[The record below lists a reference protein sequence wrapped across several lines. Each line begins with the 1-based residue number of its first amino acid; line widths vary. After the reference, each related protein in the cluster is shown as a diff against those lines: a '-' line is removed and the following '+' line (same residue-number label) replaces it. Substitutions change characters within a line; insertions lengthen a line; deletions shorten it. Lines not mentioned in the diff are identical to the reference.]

1 MKSILMTMSSAD
13 TTAKLIPSK
22 CGSDERCV
30 INLAHVDENLNF
42 SDIDVL
48 CKEFEAGDISLDS
61 FVKALKGEE

>member
-1 MKSILMTMSSAD
+1 MKIILMTYESSD
-13 TTAKLIPSK
+13 MTVKLVPNK
-22 CGSDERCV
+22 CGSDERCF

-42 SDIDVL
+42 RDIDVL